1 MAEREILYTII
12 FFFISFPCYSKWEK
26 VHENKIFTEY
36 FEVDEV
42 KKINDIIFIWSLMD
56 YKKLQKNGNLST
68 KYYSVYDCNEMRYKV
83 LSIIEYKTNMGKGRD
98 FRYTK
103 NITNESSAANWVYP
117 SIDSADY
124 TKINSICNPS

>member
-1 MAEREILYTII
+1 MKKILYTII
-12 FFFISFPCYSKWEK
+12 FFFVSFPCFSKWEK

-36 FEVDEV
+36 FEVDAV

-68 KYYSVYDCNEMRYKV
+68 KYYSMYDCNEMRYKI
-83 LSIIEYKTNMGKGRD
+83 LSIIEYKTSMGKGRD

-103 NITNESSAANWVYP
+103 NITDESSSANWVYP
-117 SIDSADY
+117 SIDSTDY
-124 TKINSICNPS
+124 VKINSICGPS